1 MEIREE
7 HCQSPRAAVST
18 ECRWEQGGC
27 RGMPYSSFLHNISL
41 LTELMKIF
49 SFPPLQMTLQS
60 HQKAW
65 NQVKMSGNLHLPC
78 VMLQGK
84 QRKLQGEP
92 ALWGNVLSNG

>member
-1 MEIREE
+1 MEIRDK
-7 HCQSPRAAVST
+7 HCQSPWAAVCI

-27 RGMPYSSFLHNISL
+27 RGMPYSSFLPSTSL
-41 LTELMKIF
+41 LPELIKIF

-60 HQKAW
+60 HHRAW

-84 QRKLQGEP
+84 QWKLQGEP
-92 ALWGNVLSNG
+92 ALWGKVLSNG